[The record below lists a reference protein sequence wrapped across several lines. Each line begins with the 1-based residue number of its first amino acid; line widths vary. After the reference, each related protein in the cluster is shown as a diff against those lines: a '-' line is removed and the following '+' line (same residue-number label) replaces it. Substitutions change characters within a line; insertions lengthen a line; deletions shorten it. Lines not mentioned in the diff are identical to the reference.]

1 MTKKH
6 IFFVILE
13 GNEDEGDVGKNTA
26 IIGLE
31 HLCGCYAIQDT
42 AVQRKKFKK
51 SENIMEVGGWGGSR
65 YHSEIFFWE
74 NHPKIALNQY
84 RYFGVVYHVYSVC
97 IYIVKSC

>member
-1 MTKKH
+1 M
-6 IFFVILE
+6 
-13 GNEDEGDVGKNTA
+13 GKTTA

-42 AVQRKKFKK
+42 AVQRKKFQK
-51 SENIMEVGGWGGSR
+51 SENIMEVGGWVQVSLR
-65 YHSEIFFWE
+65 IFFWE